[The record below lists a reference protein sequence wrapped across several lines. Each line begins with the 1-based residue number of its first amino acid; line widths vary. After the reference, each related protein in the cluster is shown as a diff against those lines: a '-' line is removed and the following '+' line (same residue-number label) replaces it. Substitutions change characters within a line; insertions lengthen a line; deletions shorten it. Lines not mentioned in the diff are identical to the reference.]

1 MSKVD
6 YELIDRR
13 CFEEVWTPGNL
24 DAVGSFYHAD
34 FVCHHP
40 PDPDIV
46 GPDGIRQQIRRT
58 HDAYADLS
66 YTVVDHVTEGERT
79 VSRWRMDGT
88 VRRSVR
94 GSDSTGQRVTNT
106 GLTLFHYADD
116 LIREEWTY
124 WDQLGLQK
132 QLKP

>member
-1 MSKVD
+1 MSKID

-13 CFEEVWTPGNL
+13 CFEEVWTPCDL
-24 DAVGSFYHAD
+24 DAVDSFYHAD

-46 GPDGIRQQIRRT
+46 GPAGIRQQIQRT
-58 HDAYADLS
+58 HDAYADLV
-66 YTVVDHVTEGERT
+66 YTLVDHITEGQKT

-88 VRRSVR
+88 VQRSVR
-94 GSDSTGQRVTNT
+94 GSDSTGRRVTIT
-106 GLTLFHYADD
+106 GLTFFNYADE
-116 LIREEWTY
+116 LIGEEWTY